1 MHELLEREHKW
12 DVDDHFVLP
21 GFGDLIDDG
30 DIDRSTVRLES
41 VYYDT
46 ADHDLQSHGIVLR
59 RRDGDDDTGWQLK
72 VPDLDGRIEIRTS
85 LADEPPAELSELLT
99 GVRLGKELV
108 NVATLRTERTR
119 YRIRRREHLCAEL
132 ADDQVHASV
141 DHRLLAWREIEI
153 EYGSKSD
160 SLPDRIAKRL
170 SKAGARPS
178 KHPSKLAHALG
189 NTATPDIDDAAHVAL
204 LDYVTDQIDAIF
216 DGDLR
221 LRRGQDP
228 IHDTRVAIRRL
239 RSTIRVFGK
248 LLDRSATDPVDE
260 ELKWFAGL
268 LGEVRDRQVQR
279 RRFRDVLAQWPPE
292 LVLGPIANRIN
303 TDLQSEQ
310 LRARAEVTE
319 AMGSARYLDI
329 LAALQQWRC
338 GLPVK
343 AGASVKKLHRRAL
356 RAESK
361 ADRRL
366 AAAIESGDGAM
377 LHRARKAAKRARY
390 AAELRRPL
398 DKGAATKKA
407 EKHFKKIQRVLGEHQ
422 DSVVASDVLRR
433 FALTAGTTPGENG
446 FTYGLL
452 YAREQQIAEAARGQ
466 ARDLLSLEELR
477 HPAISERAHPVGGV
491 ACVVRRT
498 LHEDQFVDPHRGE
511 RCRITGFE
519 VAKRH
524 GEPQFG
530 GVAAMFVAQLAKVG
544 DAFGDDIDAFQVE
557 SVPTVAPFRDA
568 A

>member
-1 MHELLEREHKW
+1 MHELLEREDKW

-21 GFGDLIDDG
+21 GFDDLIDDG

-85 LADEPPAELSELLT
+85 LADEPPAELSDLLT

-141 DHRLLAWREIEI
+141 DHRLLAWREIEV

-160 SLPDRIAKRL
+160 SLSDRLAKRL
-170 SKAGARPS
+170 SRAGARPS

-189 NTATPDIDDAAHVAL
+189 ATATPDIDDAAHVAL

-248 LLDRSATDPVDE
+248 LLDRSVTDPVDE

-279 RRFRDVLAQWPPE
+279 RRFREVLAQWPPE
-292 LVLGPIANRIN
+292 LVLGPVANRIN

-329 LAALQQWRC
+329 LATLQQWRS

-343 AGASVKKLHRRAL
+343 RGASVKKLHKRAL

-398 DKGAATKKA
+398 DKGAVTEKS

-433 FALTAGTTPGENG
+433 FALTAGTTAGENG

-452 YAREQQIAEAARGQ
+452 YAREQQIAEAARDQ
-466 ARDLLSLEELR
+466 ARNLLR
-477 HPAISERAHPVGGV
+477 
-491 ACVVRRT
+491 
-498 LHEDQFVDPHRGE
+498 
-511 RCRITGFE
+511 
-519 VAKRH
+519 
-524 GEPQFG
+524 
-530 GVAAMFVAQLAKVG
+530 
-544 DAFGDDIDAFQVE
+544 
-557 SVPTVAPFRDA
+557 
-568 A
+568 

>member
-1 MHELLEREHKW
+1 MYQLLEREDKW

-21 GFGDLIDDG
+21 GFDDLIDDG

-85 LADEPPAELSELLT
+85 LADEPPAELLDLLT
-99 GVRLGKELV
+99 GLRLGKQLV

-119 YRIRRREHLCAEL
+119 YRIRRHEHLCAEL

-160 SLPDRIAKRL
+160 SLPDRLARRL

-189 NTATPDIDDAAHVAL
+189 ATATPDIDDAAHLAL
-204 LDYVTDQIDAIF
+204 LEYVTHQIDAVF
-216 DGDLR
+216 DGDLG

-279 RRFRDVLAQWPPE
+279 RRFREVLAEWPPE
-292 LVLGPIANRIN
+292 LVLGPVANRLN

-319 AMGSARYLDI
+319 AMGSPRYLDI
-329 LAALQQWRC
+329 LSTLQQWRS
-338 GLPVK
+338 GLPVD
-343 AGASVKKLHRRAL
+343 GRASVKKLHKRAL
-356 RAESK
+356 RAEKK

-366 AAAIESGDGAM
+366 AAAIESGDDPM

-398 DKGAATKKA
+398 DKPAPAKRS
-407 EKHFKKIQRVLGEHQ
+407 EKHFKRIQRVLGDHQ

-433 FALTAGTTPGENG
+433 FALTAGTTAGENG

-452 YAREQQIAEAARGQ
+452 YAREQLIAEAARDQ
-466 ARDLLSLEELR
+466 ARDLLR
-477 HPAISERAHPVGGV
+477 
-491 ACVVRRT
+491 
-498 LHEDQFVDPHRGE
+498 
-511 RCRITGFE
+511 
-519 VAKRH
+519 
-524 GEPQFG
+524 
-530 GVAAMFVAQLAKVG
+530 
-544 DAFGDDIDAFQVE
+544 
-557 SVPTVAPFRDA
+557 
-568 A
+568 